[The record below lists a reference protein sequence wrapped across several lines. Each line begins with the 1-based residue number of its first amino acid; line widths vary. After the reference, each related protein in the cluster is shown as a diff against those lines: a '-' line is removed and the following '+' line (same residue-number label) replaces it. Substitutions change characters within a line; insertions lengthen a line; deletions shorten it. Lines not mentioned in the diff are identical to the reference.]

1 MIYKAAKLM
10 KVKMK
15 NVMIAFVFI
24 LFNTYGIN
32 EREMSISVSFYGF
45 TY

>member
-10 KVKMK
+10 KVQMK

-32 EREMSISVSFYGF
+32 EREMSVSFDGF
-45 TY
+45 SY

>member
-32 EREMSISVSFYGF
+32 KSEMPMSVSFDGF
-45 TY
+45 SY

>member
-32 EREMSISVSFYGF
+32 EREMSMSDSFDGF
-45 TY
+45 SY

>member
-10 KVKMK
+10 KFKMI

-32 EREMSISVSFYGF
+32 EREMSMSVSFDGF
-45 TY
+45 NY